1 MRGHGAFFL
10 FPLHSR
16 QGNLQLSV
24 YFLLFLA
31 SWQLFQV
38 KLSLFF
44 VMIAV
49 YAEIGTMRTRVVGDR
64 GCVNCYDHCA
74 L

>member
-16 QGNLQLSV
+16 QGELRPLRFLS
-24 YFLLFLA
+24 LWESLE
-31 SWQLFQV
+31 QIEV